1 MTPGINQ
8 AAAAP
13 SAGATKT
20 DKNGANAH
28 DDGADFKAALGLPK
42 TARSSGHHREASE
55 QEADGLP
62 RYGLKVGARGK
73 GDKAEADQT
82 AADTHAKAPATP
94 ISAMMLARELE
105 VRAQRDGQGA
115 AEGGLLRNGVRGA
128 LAGQQTP
135 DIKIDADPASLV
147 AAERAARNAAGRTQ
161 PAMPQSRTA
170 ALSGDLLVADGQS
183 DVAASSQSEARPA
196 RLPGAATLTLSLTS
210 LANQGQAAQTPV
222 DPTQLSAGRDFLQT
236 LAANAKGDRSQSE
249 GFGRRPEA
257 RSERVT
263 VVAQQNIPAPVAQP
277 SVSTTTALA
286 NALAADP
293 SWRAAATPAFQP
305 LAAQPGLSSAHTM
318 KIQLHPA
325 ELGMVTANLR
335 LSGEHLTVE
344 LRVETGE
351 AYRRLSADSAD
362 IVKSLRAMGLDI
374 DHVTIQQPQPSSS
387 AQGRADGNDASAGFA
402 PRDQQSFT
410 SAHSGGNGDGRQQS
424 AGNSK
429 NGSYGSDDVASAAA
443 NSAGDGLYI

>member
-8 AAAAP
+8 AVVA
-13 SAGATKT
+13 STAGTTKT
-20 DKNGANAH
+20 DRNGANAH
-28 DDGADFKAALGLPK
+28 DDGAEFSAALGLPK
-42 TARSSGHHREASE
+42 TARSAGHHREASE
-55 QEADGLP
+55 QEGDSLP

-82 AADTHAKAPATP
+82 ATDTHAKAPATP

-105 VRAQRDGQGA
+105 IRTQRDGQGA

-128 LAGQQTP
+128 LAAQQTP
-135 DIKIDADPASLV
+135 DIKIDADPASLA
-147 AAERAARNAAGRTQ
+147 AAERSARNAAGRT
-161 PAMPQSRTA
+161 AMPQSRTGA
-170 ALSGDLLVADGQS
+170 VSGDLLVTDGQS
-183 DVAASSQSEARPA
+183 EVSAASQPEARPA

-210 LANQGQAAQTPV
+210 LASQGQAAQMPS

-263 VVAQQNIPAPVAQP
+263 VVSQQNIPAPIAQP
-277 SVSTTTALA
+277 SLSTTTALA

-293 SWRAAATPAFQP
+293 GWRAAASTFQP
-305 LAAQPGLSSAHTM
+305 LAAQPGLASAHTM

-335 LSGEHLTVE
+335 LSGEQITVE

-374 DHVTIQQPQPSSS
+374 DHVTIQQPQPSSA
-387 AQGRADGNDASAGFA
+387 AQGRADGNNASAGFA
-402 PRDQQSFT
+402 PRDQQSFS

-424 AGNSK
+424 ASNSN
-429 NGSYGSDDVASAAA
+429 NGSYGSDDAASAAA